1 MIEINDIV
9 LVSPPTLSSQSWKY
23 LGRVESLGELIK
35 INCLLYLDTKS
46 ESYRTTNHKIVID
59 IDMVDQNFK
68 NINLDKFMDLYP
80 EFFI

>member
-9 LVSPPTLSSQSWKY
+9 LVSPPTLSLQSWKY

-35 INCLLYLDTKS
+35 IDCLLYVDTKS
-46 ESYRTTNHKIVID
+46 ESYRTTNLKFVIGV
-59 IDMVDQNFK
+59 DMVERNFK
-68 NINLDKFMDLYP
+68 NINLDQFMDLYP